1 MAFGTA
7 GNVALRKA
15 AGAQLSKRGFWVFT
29 EYRYE
34 HPAGAFRLGAHGFA
48 RARRALDEGGAA
60 AIGRA
65 DGRTLWWTG
74 DAFYWADDEDGEQVA
89 LLAWDRRRRDSA
101 RIERLRKQR
110 AHEGTAG
117 EARRERVP
125 PDVRTAVWFR
135 DEGRC
140 VECDTEDDLQFDH
153 VIPIAHGGGSAQA
166 NVQLLCG
173 DCNRLKSDSL
183 A

>member
-1 MAFGTA
+1 
-7 GNVALRKA
+7 VALRR
-15 AGAQLSKRGFWVFT
+15 AGGTQLRKRGFWVFT

-34 HPAGAFRLGAHGFA
+34 HPAGAFRLGSRRFA
-48 RARRALDEGGAA
+48 RARRAVDEGGAA
-60 AIGRA
+60 VIGRA

-110 AHEGTAG
+110 AHEGAAVEEAG
-117 EARRERVP
+117 GARRERVP

-135 DEGRC
+135 DAGRC
-140 VECDTEDDLQFDH
+140 VECGAEDDLQFDH
-153 VIPIAHGGGSAQA
+153 VIPLARGGGSASA